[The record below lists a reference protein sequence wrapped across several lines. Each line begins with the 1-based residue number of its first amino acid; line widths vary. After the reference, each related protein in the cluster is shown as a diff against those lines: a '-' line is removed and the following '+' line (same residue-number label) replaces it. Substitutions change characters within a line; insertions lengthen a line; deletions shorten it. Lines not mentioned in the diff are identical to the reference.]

1 MFPNMNPTVKKV
13 LYSAGIFVVVLILI
27 FVLSILSSCAPAKFT
42 PAPTPKVEFTPTEPY
57 TIDLSNIPK
66 PEMLKPIFMDKDF
79 KETTPDKAVYIVLV
93 PKEYNKIAHLLKL
106 CKAYKEII
114 KEQEFLVNTHISI
127 NNALKEYLE
136 LEIQKTESYKALWAD
151 SENMYRQ
158 ERYYHKLD
166 NAVNRGALGVISVGS
181 IIAILLLL

>member
-1 MFPNMNPTVKKV
+1 MFPNMDPTVKKV
-13 LYSAGIFVVVLILI
+13 LYTAGIFVVVLIL
-27 FVLSILSSCAPAKFT
+27 FLVLSVLSSCAPAKFT
-42 PAPTPKVEFTPTEPY
+42 PAPTPKVEFTPTERY
-57 TIDLSNIPK
+57 VIDLSVIPK
-66 PEMLKPIFMDKDF
+66 PEVLKPRFVDKDF
-79 KETTPDKAVYIVLV
+79 KETTPDKAVYIGLDS
-93 PKEYNKIAHLLKL
+93 KEYAKVAALVKI

-114 KEQEFLVNTHISI
+114 KEQEFLVNTHIDI

-136 LEIQKTESYKALWAD
+136 LEIQKNEAYKALWAD

-166 NAVNRGALGVISVGS
+166 NVVNRGALGVISVGS